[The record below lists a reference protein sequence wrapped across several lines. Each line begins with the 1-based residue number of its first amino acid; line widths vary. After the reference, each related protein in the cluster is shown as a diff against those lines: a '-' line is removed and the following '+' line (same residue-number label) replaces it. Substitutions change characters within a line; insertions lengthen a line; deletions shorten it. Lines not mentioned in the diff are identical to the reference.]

1 MNGSKKTM
9 LEKIKNSKNLFD
21 QLEKRSVFLESLEN
35 AKQTIIESLESK
47 GKLMTCG
54 NGGSAT
60 QASHMVGEFVGRFA
74 FDRRALPAISLFDLA
89 TTTAVGNDYGY
100 EDIFSRFVDSL
111 GNKNDI
117 LFSIST
123 SGNSENC
130 LKAMESA
137 KKKGVKN
144 IALLGRDGGKM
155 KESADIAIIVPE
167 NDAPLV
173 QEIHLMVIHW
183 LCAEIEKHF
192 FKT

>member
-1 MNGSKKTM
+1 MRDKLKQSIEFQSS
-9 LEKIKNSKNLFD
+9 LIKNEF
-21 QLEKRSVFLESLEN
+21 FLNSLKAARQAIITSLEN
-35 AKQTIIESLESK
+35 T
-47 GKLMTCG
+47 GKLMVCG

-74 FDRRALPAISLFDLA
+74 FDRPALPAISLFDLA
-89 TTTAVGNDYGY
+89 TTTAIGNDYGY

-111 GNKNDI
+111 GEKKDI

-123 SGNSENC
+123 SGNSGNC

-137 KKKGVKN
+137 KKKRVTN

-155 KESADIAIIVPE
+155 KDLADVAIIVPK
-167 NDAPLV
+167 NDTPLI

-183 LCAEIEKHF
+183 LCEQVEKHF
-192 FKT
+192 FERKAKF

>member
-1 MNGSKKTM
+1 MKYKLAETTRAINGLQSD
-9 LEKIKNSKNLFD
+9 ND
-21 QLEKRSVFLESLEN
+21 FLESVESAKN
-35 AKQTIIESLESK
+35 AIVKSLESQ

-74 FDRRALPAISLFDLA
+74 FDRPALPAISLFDLA

-100 EDIFSRFVDSL
+100 DDIFSRFVDSL
-111 GNKNDI
+111 GDKNDV

-137 KKKGVKN
+137 RKKGVKN
-144 IALLGRDGGKM
+144 IALLGKGGGKM
-155 KESADIAIIVPE
+155 KGLADVAIIVPE
-167 NDAPLV
+167 NNTPSI

-183 LCAEIEKHF
+183 LCEEVEKYF
-192 FKT
+192 FNKVRP

>member
-1 MNGSKKTM
+1 MTM
-9 LEKIKNSKNLFD
+9 QNKLKQSIDLQNLLLENEDFLSSLGAAKLAIIK
-21 QLEKRSVFLESLEN
+21 SLEN
-35 AKQTIIESLESK
+35 K

-74 FDRRALPAISLFDLA
+74 FDRPALPAISLFDLA

-100 EDIFSRFVDSL
+100 DDVFSRFVDSL
-111 GNKNDI
+111 GNENDI

-123 SGNSENC
+123 SGNSGNC

-137 KKKGVKN
+137 KARGMKN
-144 IALLGRDGGKM
+144 VALLGKDGGKM
-155 KESADIAIIVPE
+155 KDLADVAIVVPDS
-167 NDAPLV
+167 NTPLI

-183 LCAEIEKHF
+183 LCEEVEKHF
-192 FKT
+192 FEK

>member
-1 MNGSKKTM
+1 MKNKLHNVSEIA
-9 LEKIKNSKNLFD
+9 EKLAQNDDFLRSSDSAKNEIIKSLKN
-21 QLEKRSVFLESLEN
+21 
-35 AKQTIIESLESK
+35 K

-74 FDRRALPAISLFDLA
+74 FDREPLPAISLFDLA

-100 EDIFSRFVDSL
+100 DDIFSRFVDSL
-111 GNKNDI
+111 GNENDI

-123 SGNSENC
+123 SGNSGNC

-137 KKKGVKN
+137 KEKGILN

-155 KESADIAIIVPE
+155 KELADVAIVVPS
-167 NDAPLV
+167 DDTPLI
-173 QEIHLMVIHW
+173 QEIHLMAIHW
-183 LCAEIEKHF
+183 LCGEIEKYF
-192 FKT
+192 FKK